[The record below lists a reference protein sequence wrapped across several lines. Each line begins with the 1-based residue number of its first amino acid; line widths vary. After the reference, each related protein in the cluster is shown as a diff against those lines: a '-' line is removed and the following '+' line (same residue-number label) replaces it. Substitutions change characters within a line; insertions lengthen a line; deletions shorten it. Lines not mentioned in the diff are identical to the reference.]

1 MTKLAND
8 IQFSRRVSFYIHRG
22 KRGIK
27 REKETKLW
35 QRRNRKRVVGFL
47 VNGAAKCKGVSV
59 IAIAAK
65 LQELSCSLS
74 NNLSSVLSE
83 F

>member
-1 MTKLAND
+1 MIFNLVGDCHFTSTEGKEV
-8 IQFSRRVSFYIHRG
+8 SKERRNQNYG
-22 KRGIK
+22 
-27 REKETKLW
+27 RED
-35 QRRNRKRVVGFL
+35 NRKRVVGLL
-47 VNGAAKCKGVSV
+47 VNGAAKCKDVSV